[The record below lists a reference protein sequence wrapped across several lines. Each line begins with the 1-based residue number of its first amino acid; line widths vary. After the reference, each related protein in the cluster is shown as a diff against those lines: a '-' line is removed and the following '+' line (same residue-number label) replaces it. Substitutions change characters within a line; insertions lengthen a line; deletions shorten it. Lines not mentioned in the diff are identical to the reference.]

1 VGSRVLVPWVFRMAP
16 LEKYLEQADK
26 LAQDVV
32 NAWGVNMQAG
42 NGDMLSPDFK
52 ALLDKACQYRTAKS
66 IADNHREFNILS
78 ERTAAEE
85 QESRL
90 EFSETYKTF
99 WERREKAA

>member
-1 VGSRVLVPWVFRMAP
+1 MDRP
-16 LEKYLEQADK
+16 LDAYLKQADD

-32 NAWGVNMQAG
+32 NAWGSNCYAG
-42 NGDMLSPDFK
+42 NYDFK
-52 ALLDKACQYRTAKS
+52 PEFLALLDKACNYRTAKI

-85 QESRL
+85 QETRL
-90 EFSETYKTF
+90 EFAEKYKTF